1 MRPHRHIATDPV
13 TGRTLAC
20 AEAVREVDWSDLPLC
35 CPMPAESLWNAHPHV
50 WLPIHESGR
59 ERCPYCGTMY
69 VLRPPCPDRPPPTFA
84 NARIEARYHE
94 AVARLRATA
103 ATDQDPQR

>member
-1 MRPHRHIATDPV
+1 MSTPARNVIDPV
-13 TGRTLAC
+13 SGRALAC
-20 AEAVREVDWSDLPLC
+20 AETARVVDGSDLPLC

-59 ERCPYCGTMY
+59 ERCPYCGTRY
-69 VLRPPCPDRPPPTFA
+69 ILRPPHADRPPPSFA
-84 NARIEARYHE
+84 NARIEARCHE
-94 AVARLRATA
+94 AVARLRAA